1 VSGTDYAPGTGALAT
16 GIVKSTTTTG
26 ALTIAAAG
34 TDYQAPITLT
44 TTGSSGQATFSNNT
58 LNIPQ
63 YTALAARNST
73 SGTTASLAND
83 AAGNVTITGWKSYM
97 LLSIQT
103 SDAAWVTVYTS
114 SAARTADASR
124 TITTDPTPGSGVIA
138 EVITTGAST
147 QIFSP
152 AVFGFNDESS
162 PSTDVQIKVV
172 NRSGAT
178 TAITITMKLVQLE
191 I

>member
-1 VSGTDYAPGTGALAT
+1 
-16 GIVKSTTTTG
+16 
-26 ALTIAAAG
+26 
-34 TDYQAPITLT
+34 
-44 TTGSSGQATFSNNT
+44 
-58 LNIPQ
+58 
-63 YTALAARNST
+63 
-73 SGTTASLAND
+73 
-83 AAGNVTITGWKSYM
+83 M

-103 SDAAWVTVYTS
+103 SAAAWVTVYTS
-114 SAARTADASR
+114 SAARTSDASR

-138 EVITTGAST
+138 EVITTSAST

-152 AVFGFNDESS
+152 AVFGFSDESS

-172 NRSGAT
+172 NRSGSA